1 MNNDLA
7 KTNVQ
12 IYAAFLFF
20 LYSALLLPFSCSA
33 DEAHFP
39 IKDPY
44 KATIFGT
51 PPELIYRFSNPT
63 STNEET
69 IVIDDRKTPD
79 IFWYNEEFFYTT
91 AMQDEKAPLVYVIAG
106 TGAEHDSS
114 KMKFLT
120 QLFYEAG
127 FHVVALSSPTHM
139 NFLVSISKYAAPG
152 YVPHDVEDLYRVMK
166 WIKSNLEEDYQIES
180 YNVTG
185 YSLGAMHSAFLAKMD
200 EERRDFHFRRVLM
213 INPPRSL
220 YTSALRFDSWLGPE
234 NLGNKT
240 PRQVIDELIKAFSEI
255 YIHSEITDLDDDFL
269 YALSQ
274 HSNFSNMDLRAIIAA
289 AFRLTSANMIFCSD
303 VCLKAGYIVPANKQ
317 LSTGDNLLPYT
328 RVAAAISFS
337 DYIDEYLL
345 PYLQFIKPGTTK
357 GDLIKKCNLDI
368 IQDYLKGSDKIFV
381 IGNSDD
387 IILNEEDL
395 DFLQK
400 TFGERAIFFKRGGHC
415 GNLMFKPFALK
426 AQELLKK

>member
-1 MNNDLA
+1 MLLH
-7 KTNVQ
+7 
-12 IYAAFLFF
+12 AALLFL
-20 LYSALLLPFSCSA
+20 LYSILLFPFSGHAS
-33 DEAHFP
+33 EVEFP

-51 PPELIYRFSNPT
+51 PPDLIYRFNNPT
-63 STNEET
+63 GTTEET
-69 IVIDDRKTPD
+69 IVIDDRETPD
-79 IFWYNEEFFYTT
+79 IFWYNEKFFYTT

-114 KMKFLT
+114 KMKVRT

-200 EERRDFHFRRVLM
+200 EERRDFQFRRVLM

-255 YIHSEITDLDDDFL
+255 YIHSEVTDLDDDFL

-303 VCLKAGYIVPANKQ
+303 VCLKAGYIVPANKE

-357 GDLIKKCNLDI
+357 GDLVKRCNLDT
-368 IQDYLKGSDKIFV
+368 IQDYLKDSDNIFV

-387 IILNEEDL
+387 IILNENDL

-400 TFGERAIFFKRGGHC
+400 TFGKRAIFFKRGGHC

-426 AQELLKK
+426 AQELLKQ